1 MTIHTP
7 QYYLDFRCLAGDCP
21 HTCCQG
27 WEVPIDPVTARYYES
42 LPGPMGER
50 LRALLSRDEMGEAAF
65 RLRGGLCPFLNGDGL
80 CEIYI
85 QLGEERTGEI
95 CRTHPRFT
103 YEYGPLTEKGLCGS
117 CPETA
122 RLILGSDM
130 TLLTTQEE
138 GIGEE
143 TPELLKPLLR
153 ARETAISLFD
163 REGTSMGERLQ
174 ALLLFA
180 NEVQVLL
187 DEGQEE
193 ALPRL
198 CEIYEE
204 EFPLLDP
211 ATLPQGGEAL
221 RRYFEALE
229 GCEIL
234 NREWRELLKQ
244 GKKKAAR
251 PKGPDSQTELQ
262 ARRAGVYFLYRHW
275 LRAAWDGDILSWAE
289 FAALGTAVVTLLAQ
303 LQEEGFPYVFRL
315 FCEELEHN
323 RENLDRLQTVFQE
336 QLTLA
341 QLLAAVGG

>member
-117 CPETA
+117 CPETV

-130 TLLTTQEE
+130 TLLTAQEE

-193 ALPRL
+193 AMPRL

-211 ATLPQGGEAL
+211 AALPQGFQRICNRRRSGGKSQSRRSAFQSRHTLFQHIL
-221 RRYFEALE
+221 RGVCQSSVDIAGIGKAKTGRRMCRVFEYI
-229 GCEIL
+229 GSSRV
-234 NREWRELLKQ
+234 NRHC
-244 GKKKAAR
+244 
-251 PKGPDSQTELQ
+251 T
-262 ARRAGVYFLYRHW
+262 GVSCRV
-275 LRAAWDGDILSWAE
+275 RI
-289 FAALGTAVVTLLAQ
+289 LLA
-303 LQEEGFPYVFRL
+303 YM
-315 FCEELEHN
+315 EL
-323 RENLDRLQTVFQE
+323 
-336 QLTLA
+336 
-341 QLLAAVGG
+341 